1 MESNPDTNTN
11 VNNPVNPETEK
22 KVETS
27 RNDLNTKSDINLNIN
42 NSFEDFEQKFQELKL
57 KINQDR
63 AKDPRIAS
71 KFVSTVGDLN
81 LKVLNDNSL
90 AKSRFNEL
98 YTIIGGNSYGKI
110 GLITNKPP
118 VEFNVNSSINTY
130 NKKNDN
136 FYIKDNNNKKNTTNV
151 NFKNLNYK
159 SPIKSNNLVNSKS
172 YSHNSF
178 SSERTKFMNKNE
190 KKGYADLFKPVVL
203 NSIKLSSNIKTSN
216 DNNNNSK
223 KIEIQIP
230 KRGNIFNKNYFKNE
244 LDNLNSLLFGTPN
257 DNSFRKNEE
266 EVYDPFYSS
275 LNENSKKTKFTI
287 ESGNKFMNKYS
298 KNNSTK
304 FLKN

>member
-1 MESNPDTNTN
+1 MDS
-11 VNNPVNPETEK
+11 NPETNLNSNNVLNPEVEK

-42 NSFEDFEQKFQELKL
+42 NSFEDFEQRFQELKL

-81 LKVLNDNSL
+81 LKVLNDNSS

-130 NKKNDN
+130 NKVNDN
-136 FYIKDNNNKKNTTNV
+136 FYFNDNNKKNFPNP

-159 SPIKSNNLVNSKS
+159 SPIKTNNLVNSKS
-172 YSHNSF
+172 YTHNSF
-178 SSERTKFMNKNE
+178 SSEKKKFINKNE
-190 KKGYADLFKPVVL
+190 KKEYVDLFKPIVL
-203 NSIKLSSNIKTSN
+203 NSIKLSSTNRNSN
-216 DNNNNSK
+216 HK
-223 KIEIQIP
+223 KIEIQLP
-230 KRGNIFNKNYFKNE
+230 KRDNIFNKKFFKNE
-244 LDNLNSLLFGTPN
+244 LDNFNSLLFGTTN
-257 DNSFRKNEE
+257 DGSLRKNEE
-266 EVYDPFYSS
+266 EEIDPFYSS
-275 LNENSKKTKFTI
+275 QNDNIKKTRFMD
-287 ESGNKFMNKYS
+287 ESGSKFLSKYS
-298 KNNSTK
+298 KTNNTK
-304 FLKN
+304 IQKIKI